1 MPSLRLQ
8 HGTHLLG
15 GLTWNGPV
23 WKTAPM
29 ASRATPLSIFC
40 RRRRRVAPFVMA
52 IVLAA
57 LVATA
62 SVSSAATSS
71 TTSGGQRKLAA
82 SRVRT
87 PLLPGTTYT
96 FYLRSA
102 GMKRSYRLHL
112 PPAVPNE
119 QGLPLV
125 LSLHGATQND
135 WLQEATSG
143 MDSSADKN
151 DYLVAYPNGTKVS
164 KVLTPD
170 PVAGQEQYSWD
181 AGVCCGLPVTRHI
194 DDVAF
199 LEQVISD
206 IEVRTAVDRSRIYVT
221 GMSAGGMMAYRM
233 AAEDASQIAAI
244 ASVAG
249 QVELP
254 SVNPTRPVPT
264 IEFHSVDD
272 PIARWAG
279 GASPDPK
286 DRYSVMQGIHK
297 WVAADQCLKRPHDS
311 SRVVGAPGTESV
323 GESATLV
330 TYAGCAAGVEVALW
344 RLTGSGHVW
353 PGAPFNL
360 GPPSTW
366 VLQGVGRGTVLVD
379 ANQAMWEF
387 FKQYSLAG
395 AV

>member
-1 MPSLRLQ
+1 M
-8 HGTHLLG
+8 
-15 GLTWNGPV
+15 
-23 WKTAPM
+23 
-29 ASRATPLSIFC
+29 
-40 RRRRRVAPFVMA
+40 
-52 IVLAA
+52 
-57 LVATA
+57 
-62 SVSSAATSS
+62 
-71 TTSGGQRKLAA
+71 
-82 SRVRT
+82 
-87 PLLPGTTYT
+87 PGTTYT
-96 FYLRSA
+96 FSLRSG
-102 GMKRSYRLHL
+102 GMRRSYRLHL
-112 PPAVPNE
+112 PPAAATG
-119 QGLPLV
+119 QALRLV

-143 MDSSADKN
+143 MDGSADQN
-151 DYLVAYPNGTKVS
+151 GYLVAYPNGTKVS

-170 PVAGQEQYSWD
+170 PIAGQEQYSWD

-206 IEVRTAVDRSRIYVT
+206 IEARTAVDRSRIYVT
-221 GMSAGGMMAYRM
+221 GMSAGGMMAYAM
-233 AAEDASQIAAI
+233 AAEDANQIAAI

-254 SVNPTRPVPT
+254 RVNPTRPVPT
-264 IEFHSVDD
+264 MEFHSVND
-272 PIARWAG
+272 PVALWAG
-279 GASPDPK
+279 GASPESK

-297 WVAADQCLKRPHDS
+297 WVAADKCSKRPYDS

-330 TYAGCAAGVEVALW
+330 TYTGCAAGVEVALW

-366 VLQGVGRGTVLVD
+366 VLQGVGRGTVLVN
-379 ANQAMWEF
+379 ANQAMWDF
-387 FKQYSLAG
+387 FKQYSLTGAG
-395 AV
+395 